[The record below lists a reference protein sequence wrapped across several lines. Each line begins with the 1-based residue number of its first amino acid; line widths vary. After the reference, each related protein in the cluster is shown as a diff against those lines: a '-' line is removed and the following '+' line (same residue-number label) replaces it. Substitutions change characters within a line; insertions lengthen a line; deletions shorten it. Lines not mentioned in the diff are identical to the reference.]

1 MVGRFV
7 QPAGEVPQLVRQ
19 ARRSKKQQGGLSDG
33 IERAQFHVHAR
44 RSAPASRGLV
54 SPRRDG
60 LRRHEQRNL
69 AGDVQVKVCT
79 PVVGFDEVWERVL
92 ERFVKESGVSDV
104 AIEINDNNATPVVVS
119 MRLRQAIDEAR
130 KEAE

>member
-1 MVGRFV
+1 M
-7 QPAGEVPQLVRQ
+7 
-19 ARRSKKQQGGLSDG
+19 
-33 IERAQFHVHAR
+33 
-44 RSAPASRGLV
+44 
-54 SPRRDG
+54 
-60 LRRHEQRNL
+60 
-69 AGDVQVKVCT
+69 
-79 PVVGFDEVWERVL
+79 L

>member
-1 MVGRFV
+1 MALRELNFTFTPDDPRPLPVGW
-7 QPAGEVPQLVRQ
+7 
-19 ARRSKKQQGGLSDG
+19 
-33 IERAQFHVHAR
+33 FH
-44 RSAPASRGLV
+44 RGVTGSGDMEAML
-54 SPRRDG
+54 
-60 LRRHEQRNL
+60 EQRNL

-79 PVVGFDEVWERVL
+79 TVVGFDEVWERVL

>member
-1 MVGRFV
+1 MTGS
-7 QPAGEVPQLVRQ
+7 GDMEVML
-19 ARRSKKQQGGLSDG
+19 
-33 IERAQFHVHAR
+33 
-44 RSAPASRGLV
+44 
-54 SPRRDG
+54 
-60 LRRHEQRNL
+60 EQRNL

>member
-1 MVGRFV
+1 MALRELNFTFTPDDPRPLPVGWFHRGV
-7 QPAGEVPQLVRQ
+7 TGSGDMEVML
-19 ARRSKKQQGGLSDG
+19 
-33 IERAQFHVHAR
+33 
-44 RSAPASRGLV
+44 
-54 SPRRDG
+54 
-60 LRRHEQRNL
+60 EQRNL

-79 PVVGFDEVWERVL
+79 PVVGL

>member
-1 MVGRFV
+1 M
-7 QPAGEVPQLVRQ
+7 
-19 ARRSKKQQGGLSDG
+19 S
-33 IERAQFHVHAR
+33 
-44 RSAPASRGLV
+44 SAIW
-54 SPRRDG
+54 
-60 LRRHEQRNL
+60 
-69 AGDVQVKVCT
+69 

>member
-1 MVGRFV
+1 MALRELNFTFTPDDPRPLPVGWFHRGV
-7 QPAGEVPQLVRQ
+7 TGSGDMEVML
-19 ARRSKKQQGGLSDG
+19 
-33 IERAQFHVHAR
+33 E
-44 RSAPASRGLV
+44 
-54 SPRRDG
+54 
-60 LRRHEQRNL
+60 
-69 AGDVQVKVCT
+69 QVKVCT

>member
-1 MVGRFV
+1 M
-7 QPAGEVPQLVRQ
+7 
-19 ARRSKKQQGGLSDG
+19 
-33 IERAQFHVHAR
+33 
-44 RSAPASRGLV
+44 
-54 SPRRDG
+54 
-60 LRRHEQRNL
+60 

>member
-1 MVGRFV
+1 MTDTGDKE
-7 QPAGEVPQLVRQ
+7 AML
-19 ARRSKKQQGGLSDG
+19 
-33 IERAQFHVHAR
+33 
-44 RSAPASRGLV
+44 
-54 SPRRDG
+54 
-60 LRRHEQRNL
+60 EQRNL

>member
-1 MVGRFV
+1 MALRELNFTFTPDDPRPLPVGWFHRGV
-7 QPAGEVPQLVRQ
+7 TGSGDMEV
-19 ARRSKKQQGGLSDG
+19 
-33 IERAQFHVHAR
+33 
-44 RSAPASRGLV
+44 
-54 SPRRDG
+54 
-60 LRRHEQRNL
+60 
-69 AGDVQVKVCT
+69 VQVKVCT

>member
-1 MVGRFV
+1 MVFT
-7 QPAGEVPQLVRQ
+7 QPD
-19 ARRSKKQQGGLSDG
+19 SM
-33 IERAQFHVHAR
+33 
-44 RSAPASRGLV
+44 
-54 SPRRDG
+54 
-60 LRRHEQRNL
+60 

>member
-1 MVGRFV
+1 MALRELNFTFMPDDPRPLPVGWFHRGV
-7 QPAGEVPQLVRQ
+7 TGSGDMEVML
-19 ARRSKKQQGGLSDG
+19 
-33 IERAQFHVHAR
+33 
-44 RSAPASRGLV
+44 
-54 SPRRDG
+54 
-60 LRRHEQRNL
+60 EQRNL

>member
-1 MVGRFV
+1 M
-7 QPAGEVPQLVRQ
+7 EVML
-19 ARRSKKQQGGLSDG
+19 
-33 IERAQFHVHAR
+33 
-44 RSAPASRGLV
+44 
-54 SPRRDG
+54 
-60 LRRHEQRNL
+60 EQRNL